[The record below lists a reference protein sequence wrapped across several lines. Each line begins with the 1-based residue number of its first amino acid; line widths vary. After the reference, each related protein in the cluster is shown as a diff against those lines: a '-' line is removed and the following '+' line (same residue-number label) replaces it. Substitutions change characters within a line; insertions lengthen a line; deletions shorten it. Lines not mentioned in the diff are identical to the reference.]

1 MTRIHRRTVLS
12 SGLALCAMIAVS
24 VGINPLQAQGL
35 ESQPAPEGAQLR
47 IVSPKNGDTVS
58 GEFTVVFGLT
68 GMGIAPA
75 GVEREGTGHHH
86 LLVDAEQLP
95 SENMPMGSLP
105 IHFGGGQ
112 TETVLN
118 LEPGEHTLQLI
129 MGDYLHIPH
138 SPPIMSE
145 MITITVK

>member
-1 MTRIHRRTVLS
+1 MSRLNRRTVLTA
-12 SGLALCAMIAVS
+12 GLALSALAAT
-24 VGINPLQAQGL
+24 GLAPLMAEGL
-35 ESQPAPEGAQLR
+35 KSSPPPEGAELR
-47 IVSPKNGDTVS
+47 IVSPQDGDTVPQ
-58 GEFTVVFGLT
+58 EFTVVFGLT

-86 LLVDAEQLP
+86 LLVDASELP
-95 SENMPMGSLP
+95 PQDLPMGSPP

-112 TETVLN
+112 TETVLT

-138 SPPIMSE
+138 SPPITSE
-145 MITITVK
+145 MITITVE